1 MGSTMGDKCKEKM
14 HLLLLVSFLFWHLG
28 CSAMWGPNVI
38 SGPEGNSLT
47 VPCHYDPGWETHYKW
62 WCRGAV
68 WSSCKIL
75 VKTTG
80 SEQEVKEG
88 HVSIR
93 DNHKQRIFTV
103 TIEKVTEDDADL
115 YWCGIERVGTDLGV
129 LVKVSID
136 SALTSA
142 PMRLTH
148 ISRGDDLRAI
158 LLNCHPTLTIN
169 GEKTDPNSANM
180 DLKDINLEGEQR
192 FVFGSCQPPLEDSGK
207 ITDPNSASMYLT
219 VIPEKGKPRAVI
231 VSCKPLLEANWKIF
245 APTCAPM
252 NFILIYQESV
262 PYTLIMN
269 CQHPKEINRNITA
282 LTSAPTDFTV
292 FTDTPEVKPHSV
304 VVTSQPPLE
313 TNGRTTALTSAPTD
327 FTVFT
332 DTPEVKPHS
341 VIVTSQPPLE
351 TTGRTTALTSAPTD
365 FTVFTDTPEVKPHSV
380 IVTSQP
386 PLETTGRTTASTSA
400 PKDVTVITAERKR
413 HAVTV
418 RRNPVLKDNGK
429 INKNNSKKV
438 QTSVDIWRNG
448 GRARAWKQLNNIWN
462 HGTKKDIAQMATQL
476 LQEVV
481 VTTWNEIFASP
492 GKHENPELDIAY
504 ETNRC
509 NETSKRIILEA
520 GNNTMDIDCTHA
532 FKETTRGQRDFAL
545 IAYRTLG
552 DIVNGSFFS
561 GRKGLQDVKLNSFVV
576 SGTNDS
582 EKKIYLSKPVF
593 LTLKHTQ
600 PVGARTKHLCASW
613 EGSKEGGSWST
624 KGCSHMGSNDSHTT
638 CQCFHLPSFAVLM
651 ALTPKADSAL
661 AVITCVG
668 LSLSLLCLLLAAFT
682 FLLCRSTQNTSTS
695 LHLQL
700 SFCLFLA
707 HLLFLVGIDKTEPEV
722 LCSVI
727 AGALHYLY
735 LASFTWML
743 LEALQLFL
751 TVRNF
756 KVSNYTSEG
765 RFKKNFMYPFG
776 YGIPAVIVAVSAGV
790 GHKNYGTN
798 THCWLKLDK
807 SFIWSFMGPVATIIL
822 INLVFYFIILC
833 ILKSK
838 LSSLSKEVSTVRNT
852 RVMTFKAIAQL
863 FILSCSWILGFFMVE
878 AVGTT
883 AGLVIA
889 YIFITINVL
898 QGVLLFV
905 LYCLLNHQVRMEYK
919 KWFSGMRKGF
929 EMEST
934 ELSHS
939 TTHTKMEEPG
949 KSSEFV
955 QRRDTKNTTFAQP
968 EPPTHLAT
976 VSSLKT
982 EK

>member
-1 MGSTMGDKCKEKM
+1 MGDKCEEKM
-14 HLLLLVSFLFWHLG
+14 HLLLFVSFLFWRLG
-28 CSAMWGPNVI
+28 ERKTWVYIKERSLSSKKELLAEWGGSPARKYPAKN
-38 SGPEGNSLT
+38 LT
-47 VPCHYDPGWETHYKW
+47 LFLRWETHYKW

-80 SEQEVKEG
+80 SEQVVKEG
-88 HVSIR
+88 RVSIR

-103 TIEKVTEDDADL
+103 TIEKLTEDDADL
-115 YWCGIERVGTDLGV
+115 YWCGIERAGTDLGV
-129 LVKVSID
+129 QVKVSID
-136 SALTSA
+136 SDKEFDPINLKVKNQKGKPNVVIVNCQS
-142 PMRLTH
+142 RLE
-148 ISRGDDLRAI
+148 A
-158 LLNCHPTLTIN
+158 N
-169 GEKTDPNSANM
+169 GNITDPNSANM

-192 FVFGSCQPPLEDSGK
+192 FVFGSCQPPLEDNGK
-207 ITDPNSASMYLT
+207 IT
-219 VIPEKGKPRAVI
+219 
-231 VSCKPLLEANWKIF
+231 
-245 APTCAPM
+245 
-252 NFILIYQESV
+252 
-262 PYTLIMN
+262 
-269 CQHPKEINRNITA
+269 
-282 LTSAPTDFTV
+282 
-292 FTDTPEVKPHSV
+292 
-304 VVTSQPPLE
+304 
-313 TNGRTTALTSAPTD
+313 
-327 FTVFT
+327 
-332 DTPEVKPHS
+332 
-341 VIVTSQPPLE
+341 
-351 TTGRTTALTSAPTD
+351 
-365 FTVFTDTPEVKPHSV
+365 
-380 IVTSQP
+380 
-386 PLETTGRTTASTSA
+386 
-400 PKDVTVITAERKR
+400 
-413 HAVTV
+413 
-418 RRNPVLKDNGK
+418 
-429 INKNNSKKV
+429 
-438 QTSVDIWRNG
+438 
-448 GRARAWKQLNNIWN
+448 
-462 HGTKKDIAQMATQL
+462 
-476 LQEVV
+476 
-481 VTTWNEIFASP
+481 
-492 GKHENPELDIAY
+492 AY

-532 FKETTRGQRDFAL
+532 FKDTTRGQRDFAL
-545 IAYRTLG
+545 IVYRTLG

-613 EGSKEGGSWST
+613 ERSKEGGSWST

-651 ALTPKADSAL
+651 ALTPKADLAL
-661 AVITCVG
+661 AVITCTG

-682 FLLCRSTQNTSTS
+682 FLLCRSIQNTSTS

-735 LASFTWML
+735 LASFTWMF

-756 KVSNYTSEG
+756 KVSNYTSAG

-790 GHKNYGTN
+790 GHKHYGTN

-807 SFIWSFMGPVATIIL
+807 GFIWSFMGPVATIIL

-838 LSSLSKEVSTVRNT
+838 LSSLNKEVSTIWNT

-889 YIFITINVL
+889 YIFIIINVL

-955 QRRDTKNTTFAQP
+955 QIRDTKNTTFTQP

>member
-136 SALTSA
+136 SDQEFDPINLKVKNQKGKPNAVIVNCQSSLEANGNITALTSA

-313 TNGRTTALTSAPTD
+313 TNGRTT
-327 FTVFT
+327 
-332 DTPEVKPHS
+332 E
-341 VIVTSQPPLE
+341 
-351 TTGRTTALTSAPTD
+351 
-365 FTVFTDTPEVKPHSV
+365 
-380 IVTSQP
+380 
-386 PLETTGRTTASTSA
+386 
-400 PKDVTVITAERKR
+400 
-413 HAVTV
+413 
-418 RRNPVLKDNGK
+418 
-429 INKNNSKKV
+429 NNSKKV

>member
-1 MGSTMGDKCKEKM
+1 MGSTMGDKCEEKM

-47 VPCHYDPGWETHYKW
+47 VLCHYDPGWETHYKW

-313 TNGRTTALTSAPTD
+313 TNGRTTASTYAPM
-327 FTVFT
+327 
-332 DTPEVKPHS
+332 
-341 VIVTSQPPLE
+341 
-351 TTGRTTALTSAPTD
+351 
-365 FTVFTDTPEVKPHSV
+365 
-380 IVTSQP
+380 
-386 PLETTGRTTASTSA
+386 
-400 PKDVTVITAERKR
+400 DVTVITAEGKQ

-418 RRNPVLKDNGK
+418 RRNPAQKDNGK
-429 INKNNSKKV
+429 INKNNSKEV

-492 GKHENPELDIAY
+492 GKHENPELGIAY

-545 IAYRTLG
+545 IVYRTLG

-613 EGSKEGGSWST
+613 EGSKEGGRWST

-682 FLLCRSTQNTSTS
+682 FLLCRSIQNTSTS

-838 LSSLSKEVSTVRNT
+838 VSSLSKEVSTVRNT
-852 RVMTFKAIAQL
+852 RVMTFKTIAQL

-889 YIFITINVL
+889 YIFIIINVL